1 MFTGLIEGTGKVVKV
16 EPRGK
21 DMRLSIESSFDLE
34 GLEIG
39 ESLSVD
45 GVCLTV
51 VTWERRSFTVDVSQE
66 TLSRSILEQRRV
78 GDHVNLERAL
88 RLGDRLGGHLVN
100 GHIDGKARVI
110 SRKRRGESVV
120 LEFEVDGSL
129 ARYIIE
135 KGSVAINGVSL
146 TVNRCDE
153 KSFEVNVV
161 PHTAR
166 VTTIGKLKEGNQ
178 VNIEVDMIGK
188 YVEKFVRDP
197 KNRGSSAS
205 KGVDSDFL
213 VKHGFL

>member
-1 MFTGLIEGTGKVVKV
+1 MFTGLIEGTGKVAKV
-16 EPRGK
+16 EPHGK
-21 DMRLSIESSFDLE
+21 DMRLSIESSSDLR

-39 ESLSVD
+39 ESISVD

-51 VTWERRSFTVDVSQE
+51 VAWERRAFAVDVSRE
-66 TLSRSILEQRRV
+66 TLNRSNLGQRRV

-100 GHIDGKARVI
+100 GHIDGRARVI
-110 SRKRRGESVV
+110 SRKTMGESVV
-120 LEFEVDGSL
+120 LEFEVDASL
-129 ARYIIE
+129 ARYLIE

-166 VTTIGKLKEGNQ
+166 VTTIDKLKEGSQ

-188 YVEKFVRDP
+188 YVEKFLRHP
-197 KNRGSSAS
+197 KESDSSAS
-205 KGVDSDFL
+205 NRVDNDFL
-213 VKHGFL
+213 IKHGFI